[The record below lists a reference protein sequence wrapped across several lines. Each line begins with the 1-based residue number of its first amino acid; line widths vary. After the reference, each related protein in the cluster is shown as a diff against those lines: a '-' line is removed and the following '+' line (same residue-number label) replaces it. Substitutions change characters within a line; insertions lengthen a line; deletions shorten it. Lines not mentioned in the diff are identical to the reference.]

1 MGGFDLEQLR
11 SHDEQ
16 AWTAFA
22 RFFEGRLYHFS
33 MRYSSRISEEMAA
46 DIVQET
52 ILAAY
57 EEICVRA
64 GSLHEE
70 GKYLTTWVYA
80 ICKNRCRDVLKS
92 LRTSVEKEEALKLE
106 QTTTAWGD
114 SMPAEPEEVRKW
126 VGMEDCLDC
135 LPGEELKA
143 LAVDCLCQYPFD
155 TLDVLV
161 ECFKR
166 SRPRLRAVFLLR
178 YIIGLKYQEIA
189 DALDISLEAVKGRL
203 HEGTPELRQR
213 LRRRSEK
220 VARI

>member
-16 AWTAFA
+16 AWAAFA
-22 RFFEGRLYHFS
+22 RFFEGRLYHFT

-64 GSLHEE
+64 GSLREE
-70 GKYLTTWVYA
+70 GKYLTTWVYG
-80 ICKNRCRDVLKS
+80 ICKNRCRDVLKA
-92 LRTSVEKEEALKLE
+92 LHTCVEKGEILKLE
-106 QTTTAWGD
+106 QTQATRDYT
-114 SMPAEPEEVRKW
+114 MLAESEEVRKLA
-126 VGMEDCLDC
+126 GMEDCLDC
-135 LPGEELKA
+135 LPGEELKE
-143 LAVDCLCQYPFD
+143 LAVDCLCLYPFD
-155 TLDVLV
+155 TLDILV
-161 ECFKR
+161 ECFQR
-166 SRPRLRAVFLLR
+166 FRPRLRAVFLLR
-178 YIIGLKYQEIA
+178 YIVGLKYQEIA
-189 DALDISLEAVKGRL
+189 EALDISLEAVKGRL